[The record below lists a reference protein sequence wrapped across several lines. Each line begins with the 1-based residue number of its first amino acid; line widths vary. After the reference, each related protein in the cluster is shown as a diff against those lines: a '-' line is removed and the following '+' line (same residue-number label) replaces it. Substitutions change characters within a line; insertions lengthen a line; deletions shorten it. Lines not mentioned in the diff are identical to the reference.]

1 MCSVG
6 CIVVFACFGRRVAM
20 SVVPGSVFTL
30 KSFLLTQFAY
40 RTAPDDGALVIKAFR
55 SSTEALNSLYILS
68 FFLFFLFQRATASF
82 LMHDV
87 LLSKTNEIRNTIIF
101 NPWKR
106 FLKVDASCSFPPVF
120 MVCTSPRLSVQS
132 VLVKKRVLFC
142 IRTKCG
148 AGLRSDCAVERVSY
162 N

>member
-1 MCSVG
+1 MRSVG

-40 RTAPDDGALVIKAFR
+40 RTAPDDAALVIKAFR

-68 FFLFFLFQRATASF
+68 LFSFFLFLFQRATASF

-101 NPWKR
+101 NP
-106 FLKVDASCSFPPVF
+106 
-120 MVCTSPRLSVQS
+120 
-132 VLVKKRVLFC
+132 
-142 IRTKCG
+142 
-148 AGLRSDCAVERVSY
+148 
-162 N
+162 